1 MIISKF
7 DLIPEEAS
15 KKHPFPCP
23 CSYRTALSHY
33 VDIQTPPRTHV
44 LRELADYASDPAE
57 KDLLLTMTQA
67 SEEGKVRSMIALI
80 ILNSMYDFNF
90 FFFFSLDA
98 YYALFYAC
106 PFLEVMIQFLDSYI
120 CSAWDWL
127 HLVSNNRFVVLGEA
141 VHVSLQMALLWFPA
155 PCLLDDLIFISAAV
169 WKHLQIWGK
178 VNSSWQEFPSIN
190 RHWNFHF
197 AQLQDDS

>member
-90 FFFFSLDA
+90 FFFFLWMHITLCFMH
-98 YYALFYAC
+98 AL
-106 PFLEVMIQFLDSYI
+106 S
-120 CSAWDWL
+120 
-127 HLVSNNRFVVLGEA
+127 
-141 VHVSLQMALLWFPA
+141 
-155 PCLLDDLIFISAAV
+155 
-169 WKHLQIWGK
+169 
-178 VNSSWQEFPSIN
+178 
-190 RHWNFHF
+190 
-197 AQLQDDS
+197 